1 MKVDFLSIA
10 LKLCVIVM
18 LCGFGMKLYAVNVKT
33 AEAAE
38 YIDLGDGEKFSSMK
52 IPVIRNRLRSEARNS
67 SVNILKRMETYY
79 LQVIISK
86 LKNGPNEKHSKISDE
101 EDEAAQKILNSM
113 IEQAYIW
120 GMEYR

>member
-1 MKVDFLSIA
+1 
-10 LKLCVIVM
+10 
-18 LCGFGMKLYAVNVKT
+18 
-33 AEAAE
+33 
-38 YIDLGDGEKFSSMK
+38 
-52 IPVIRNRLRSEARNS
+52 
-67 SVNILKRMETYY
+67 METYY

-113 IEQAYIW
+113 IEHAYIW

>member
-1 MKVDFLSIA
+1 MKVNFLSIA

-18 LCGFGMKLYAVNVKT
+18 FCGFGMNLYAVNVKT

-113 IEQAYIW
+113 IEHAYIW